1 MDLSVIMPEV
11 LLRWPI
17 WENKLEKELMDLM
30 LLVILPLLLVK
41 DLLLDLLL
49 WSPYHSMVVSFIML
63 NSQKLIF
70 PLRELIFLLVFLLVL
85 CYLIC
90 SLHSLS
96 DRLVKLLLVWLR
108 KLGDKLGKILE
119 FLMEL
124 SNLIIKLVS
133 ESQLEPHWLKWLLL
147 ELW

>member
-30 LLVILPLLLVK
+30 LLVILLLLLAK

-70 PLRELIFLLVFLLVL
+70 P
-85 CYLIC
+85 
-90 SLHSLS
+90 
-96 DRLVKLLLVWLR
+96 
-108 KLGDKLGKILE
+108 
-119 FLMEL
+119 
-124 SNLIIKLVS
+124 
-133 ESQLEPHWLKWLLL
+133 
-147 ELW
+147 

>member
-30 LLVILPLLLVK
+30 LLVILLLLLVK

-70 PLRELIFLLVFLLVL
+70 P
-85 CYLIC
+85 
-90 SLHSLS
+90 
-96 DRLVKLLLVWLR
+96 
-108 KLGDKLGKILE
+108 
-119 FLMEL
+119 
-124 SNLIIKLVS
+124 
-133 ESQLEPHWLKWLLL
+133 
-147 ELW
+147 